1 MAKQLI
7 LLDTSVLIDYFRKQD
22 KQRSQLLSLVQQGY
36 TLRISAITEFEIYSG
51 VGEVQRPF
59 WEALLERV
67 EVLPFGSAEV
77 HMAVSIQQD
86 LKRARKQLDLP
97 DLFIAATALVN
108 GLPIATL
115 NRKHFE
121 RIPKLTVI

>member
-36 TLRISAITEFEIYSG
+36 SLRISAITEYEIYSG

-59 WEALLERV
+59 WEALLERI
-67 EVLPFGSAEV
+67 EVLPFGSAEE
-77 HMAVSIQQD
+77 HRAVSMQ
-86 LKRARKQLDLP
+86 
-97 DLFIAATALVN
+97 
-108 GLPIATL
+108 
-115 NRKHFE
+115 E
-121 RIPKLTVI
+121 